1 MPVLSIAGRELRS
14 LFVSPLAWAALALVQ
29 FVLAWMFLVQMDR
42 YVPLQPQL
50 AGIAGAPGV
59 SDLLIAPWLAN
70 AGLVL
75 ILLTPLLSMRLLS
88 QEIANGSLHL
98 LLAAPLGLGQ
108 IVLGKYLGLLGF
120 LALLL
125 ILTAAMPL
133 SLLAGSELDLGKLA
147 AGLLGL
153 ALLLAAA
160 GAIGLYLSARFR
172 QPAAAATAS
181 LGLLAFLWLADHSL
195 PGGEDA
201 GIFTWLSLA
210 HHYQYLLRGLV
221 RSSDLAYFLLLI
233 LLALALTVQRLDQ
246 LRREP

>member
-1 MPVLSIAGRELRS
+1 VPFLSIAGRELRS

-29 FVLAWMFLVQMDR
+29 FVLAWMFLVQIDQ
-42 YVPLQPQL
+42 YVPMQPQL
-50 AGIAGAPGV
+50 AGITGAPGV

-125 ILTAAMPL
+125 VLTAAMPL
-133 SLLAGSELDLGKLA
+133 SLMAGSELDLGKLA

-153 ALLLAAA
+153 GLLLAAA

-172 QPAAAATAS
+172 QPAAAATAG
-181 LGLLAFLWLADHSL
+181 LGLLAFLWLADHSV

-201 GIFTWLSLA
+201 GIFTWLSLT
-210 HHYQYLLRGLV
+210 HHYQFLLRGLV
-221 RSSDLAYFLLLI
+221 RSNDLAYFLLLI
-233 LLALALTVQRLDQ
+233 LLPLALTVQRLDQ
-246 LRREP
+246 LRRDP